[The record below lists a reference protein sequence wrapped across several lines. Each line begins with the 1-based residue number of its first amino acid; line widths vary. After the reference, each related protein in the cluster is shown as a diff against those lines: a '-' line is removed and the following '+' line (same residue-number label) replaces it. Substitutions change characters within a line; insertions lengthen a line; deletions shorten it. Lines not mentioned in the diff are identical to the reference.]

1 MDLQTTKMDEAVWP
15 EQKITSCHGKF
26 FMDFIF
32 FNNLWSSEHKLGT
45 IINSRSIFFNSQHDY
60 CCPNPCWHIC
70 LNKPS

>member
-45 IINSRSIFFNSQHDY
+45 IINSRSIFF
-60 CCPNPCWHIC
+60 
-70 LNKPS
+70 